1 MSHGKAHRKLG
12 RNTSHRRAMLRN
24 MATSLFK
31 HEQLETTYAKAK
43 ELRPVAEKMITLAKR
58 GDLHARRQALSYLKD
73 KAVTHNLFEDLKER
87 YANRQ
92 GGYVRII
99 KKGFRKGDNGEI
111 AIVQLMP
118 KEGGK
123 KKKVKA
129 PSSGAK
135 TKEETKKETKPKET
149 KSQAT
154 EEIPQTGKEAE
165 DTVAD
170 DEEPKKQT

>member
-1 MSHGKAHRKLG
+1 MRHGKAHRKLG

-99 KKGFRKGDNGEI
+99 KKGLRKGDNGEI
-111 AIVQLMP
+111 AIVQLLP
-118 KEGGK
+118 TEGGK

-129 PSSGAK
+129 PSSGARAK
-135 TKEETKKETKPKET
+135 GETKKETKPKET
-149 KSQAT
+149 KSQAL
-154 EEIPQTGKEAE
+154 EEKSQTGKEAE
-165 DTVAD
+165 DAVAD
-170 DEEPKKQT
+170 DQEPKKQA